1 MNHLN
6 IKKIEKTE
14 NFEDDGIKNHTF
26 IAGLDGFS
34 QISEI
39 KIK

>member
-1 MNHLN
+1 M
-6 IKKIEKTE
+6 
-14 NFEDDGIKNHTF
+14 KNHTF

-39 KIK
+39 KIREKEDSTEISNDTPKKNPLF